1 MRIRKKPVEVE
12 GEQIDQYNIQY
23 LATWCG
29 GVVKVREDNHEPYL
43 QILTLEGAMNAQ
55 IGDWIIKGVNG
66 EFYPCKDSIFKKTYD
81 ILTGE
86 RVGDDTIT
94 VDSIVE
100 HEDGSATVSF
110 DLSEE
115 MVKTFA
121 KIGLEAV
128 LLESIEN
135 FSKEQKDE
143 S

>member
-12 GEQIDQYNIQY
+12 GEQITHSNIDE
-23 LATWCG
+23 LAKWCEG
-29 GVVKVREDNHEPYL
+29 KVNSTTIGTFIEIY
-43 QILTLEGAMNAQ
+43 TLEGTMKAYV
-55 IGDWIIKGVNG
+55 GDWIIKGVNG

-86 RVGDDTIT
+86 RVGDDIIT

-110 DLSEE
+110 DLSED

>member
-12 GEQIDQYNIQY
+12 GEKITPINIDE
-23 LATWCG
+23 LAKWCEG
-29 GVVKVREDNHEPYL
+29 KVNSATIGSFIEIY
-43 QILTLEGAMNAQ
+43 TLEGTMKAYV
-55 IGDWIIKGVNG
+55 GDWIIKGVNG
-66 EFYPCKDSIFKKTYD
+66 EFYPCKDSIFNKTYD

-110 DLSEE
+110 DLSED